1 MNRLLST
8 MRQRTKWT
16 LLGGALALAVAALFI
31 VLRWENTTRVPTEAS
46 KQRPFKNSLGMK
58 FVPAGTERVL
68 FCVWD
73 TRVKDFEA
81 FVKAT
86 EYDAVRASLYSQI
99 RGLHSADGAFSKDR
113 TWKSPGFKQ
122 GSRNPVVGVNWYDAQ
137 EFCRWLT
144 QKEQREGLL
153 TQKQSYRLPTD
164 EEWSRAVGNGK
175 YPWGDEWPPP
185 STAGNYND
193 EDAEET
199 PLWVRM
205 RAPLLFRSFSDGYPE
220 TSPVGTFKPN
230 GFGLYDMGG
239 NVWQWCQDRYRPEM
253 NHEGTLREYSWLGR
267 QIRFSGDNKETAAF
281 RVTRGGSW
289 NTHDA
294 SVQESSYRS
303 YEFDGQ
309 RSTQTGF
316 RCVLWLRLP

>member
-1 MNRLLST
+1 MKPRILS
-8 MRQRTKWT
+8 RHV
-16 LLGGALALAVAALFI
+16 LIPLAGVVAVGLCFFVFRFI
-31 VLRWENTTRVPTEAS
+31 LTTRDPS
-46 KQRPFKNSLGMK
+46 KATKERPFRNSLGMK

-86 EYDAVRASLYSQI
+86 GYDAVRASLYSQI
-99 RGLHSADGAFSKDR
+99 RGLHSADGKFLKDG

-122 GSRNPVVGVNWYDAQ
+122 GPRNPVVGVNWYDAQ

-153 TQKQSYRLPTD
+153 TQKQSYRLPMD
-164 EEWSRAVGNGK
+164 EEWSRAVGSAK

-185 STAGNYND
+185 AKAGNYIHTEVGLD
-193 EDAEET
+193 ET
-199 PLWVRM
+199 NGVVRTDH
-205 RAPLLFRSFSDGYPE
+205 DGFLH
-220 TSPVGTFKPN
+220 TSPVGSFKPN

-239 NVWQWCQDRYRPEM
+239 NVWQWCMDRYRPEM
-253 NHEGTLREYSWLGR
+253 NSEETRQEFEGLGPQMLFGDDKSGPEY
-267 QIRFSGDNKETAAF
+267 
-281 RVTRGGSW
+281 RVLRGGSW
-289 NTHDA
+289 DSSDWDSSDSITLA
-294 SVQESSYRS
+294 SSFHSRNIAGARS
-303 YEFDGQ
+303 D
-309 RSTQTGF
+309 SIGF